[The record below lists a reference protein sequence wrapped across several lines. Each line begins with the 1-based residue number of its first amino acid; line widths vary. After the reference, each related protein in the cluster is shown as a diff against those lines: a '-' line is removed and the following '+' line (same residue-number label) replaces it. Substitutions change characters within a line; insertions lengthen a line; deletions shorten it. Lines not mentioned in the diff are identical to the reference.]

1 MVISDHSQI
10 GVQLKKNRWGI
21 KKKYK
26 NHSLKR
32 KAPLPRFVLKEIKI
46 LSGRLTCN
54 EIKGQAPT
62 QQDPTQQ
69 SF

>member
-1 MVISDHSQI
+1 MVISDHSQA

-21 KKKYK
+21 KKYK
-26 NHSLKR
+26 KHNLKR

-46 LSGRLTCN
+46 LRGRLTRN